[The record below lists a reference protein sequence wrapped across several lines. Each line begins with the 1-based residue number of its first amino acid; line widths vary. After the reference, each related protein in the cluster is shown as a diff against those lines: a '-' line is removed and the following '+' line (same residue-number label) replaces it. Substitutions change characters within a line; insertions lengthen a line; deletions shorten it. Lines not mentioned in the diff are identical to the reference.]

1 MGQYRQWLYYREV
14 NQQLQA
20 QLKQQEQVLQQL
32 EEQAHALEQALAEHH
47 EPIYTN
53 PLVKALLSE
62 HQREQALAV
71 IEQQGETVPHAPR
84 TEEAHAV
91 TTSEQASVRSEA
103 RNEDAPA
110 ARQPLQ
116 RAPDAPSVAI
126 WDGPISTVPPA
137 TPEKTAPPSQR
148 PDASKASAI
157 FGTPVEEASQNQPEL
172 NSTAPAEE
180 SDERLVDQQADRVN
194 QSIQRWA
201 KRWRRDTSS
210 KPGQER
216 RLEGYE

>member
-1 MGQYRQWLYYREV
+1 M
-14 NQQLQA
+14 NQQLQV
-20 QLKQQEQVLQQL
+20 QLKLQQQVLQQL
-32 EEQAHALEQALAEHH
+32 EEQAHALEQALTEHH

-53 PLVKALLSE
+53 TLVKALLSE

-91 TTSEQASVRSEA
+91 TASEQASARSEA
-103 RNEDAPA
+103 RNEEAPT

-126 WDGPISTVPPA
+126 WDGPISPAPPA
-137 TPEKTAPPSQR
+137 TPEKTAIPSQR

-157 FGTPVEEASQNQPEL
+157 FGTPVEEASQNQLEL

-180 SDERLVDQQADRVN
+180 SDELLVDQQADRVN

>member
-1 MGQYRQWLYYREV
+1 M

-91 TTSEQASVRSEA
+91 TASEQVSARSEA
-103 RNEDAPA
+103 RTEEAPPPGNHFNVPLMLP
-110 ARQPLQ
+110 QSPSGTVPYPQFLLLQ
-116 RAPDAPSVAI
+116 RRR
-126 WDGPISTVPPA
+126 
-137 TPEKTAPPSQR
+137 KQR
-148 PDASKASAI
+148 PPVSAL
-157 FGTPVEEASQNQPEL
+157 TPP
-172 NSTAPAEE
+172 
-180 SDERLVDQQADRVN
+180 
-194 QSIQRWA
+194 
-201 KRWRRDTSS
+201 KHRRSLAH
-210 KPGQER
+210 P
-216 RLEGYE
+216 